1 MTEAAIIGIISAGA
15 AILGGLVTAIATRG
29 VEKLRLRIALREKAE
44 ERRLAAAQAFLE
56 TASAWVEW
64 LTFMARVGSQAHS
77 DEDVVQ
83 ENNARS
89 KRRQAAYRELLLLSS
104 EDLGKW
110 LREVY
115 VPAEY
120 EFNRHFTDAVIKGVT
135 PSDEAHAFRRR
146 LQQLLSGELVDR
158 LRDEISA
165 LREPHRQV
173 R

>member
-1 MTEAAIIGIISAGA
+1 MTETTIIALISAGA
-15 AILGGLVTAIATRG
+15 ALFGGLVTAIATRS

-44 ERRLAAAQAFLE
+44 ERRLAAAHSFLE
-56 TASAWVEW
+56 AASAWVEW
-64 LTFMARVGSQAHS
+64 VTFMAREGSQARS

-104 EDLGKW
+104 NDLGKW

-115 VPAEY
+115 SPAEY
-120 EFNRHFTDAVIKGVT
+120 EFNRHFTAAVIQGVA
-135 PSDEAHAFRRR
+135 PSSEAHACRQR
-146 LQQLLSGELVDR
+146 LQQLLNHELVDR

-165 LREPHRQV
+165 LREPHR
-173 R
+173 RLH